1 MQIADFHIP
10 LKGNLSNMIDPL
22 LLLPDFLLI
31 VCGFVLCRY
40 TTFQRPVWEVVERLV
55 YHLLFPALLFAS
67 IVKSPLRPGDAA
79 HLALGGVLVVGTGIG
94 LVYTLHWWP
103 GVNTRMLASGAQIA
117 FRFNSY
123 IALALA
129 QRLAGASGVAWIAIL
144 IALCVPLC
152 NAGAVW
158 FLARH
163 GGQDSWKEMIRN
175 PLILSTLSGLFI
187 QISGIPL
194 PEWLTGTV
202 GRIGQAALPM
212 GLLAV
217 GAGLRLGGLATAPY
231 LATTLLAI
239 RHALLPA
246 LAIGLGMVLGLPSQ
260 QKMILLAFASL
271 PTASSAYVLAV
282 RMGGHGPFVAGLI
295 TVSTLLGMATV
306 PFWLSVAP
314 H

>member
-1 MQIADFHIP
+1 M
-10 LKGNLSNMIDPL
+10 LDPL

-31 VCGFVLCRY
+31 LTGLALCRY
-40 TTFQRPVWEVVERLV
+40 TSLGRPVWEVVERLV
-55 YHLLFPALLFAS
+55 YNLLFPALLFAS

-79 HLALGGVLVVGTGIG
+79 ALATGGVALCGFG
-94 LVYTLHWWP
+94 LLLTMGLRAWP
-103 GVNTRMLASGAQIA
+103 GVDARLHASGAQIA

-129 QRLAGASGVAWIAIL
+129 ERIGGAQGVAWIAIL

-158 FLARH
+158 SLARH
-163 GGQDSWKEMIRN
+163 GGQDTWKEMARN
-175 PLILSTLSGLFI
+175 PLILSTVAALLVTTAGVGL
-187 QISGIPL
+187 PD
-194 PEWLTGTV
+194 WLLGTV
-202 GRIGQAALPM
+202 ARIGQAALPM

-217 GAGLRLGGLATAPY
+217 GAGLRLTGLTAAPGLAMA
-231 LATTLLAI
+231 LLGI
-239 RHALLPA
+239 RHLILPA
-246 LAIGLGMVLGLPSQ
+246 TALVLGRLLELSAPQ
-260 QKMILLAFASL
+260 HAILVAFGAL

-282 RMGGHGPFVAGLI
+282 RMGGNGPFVAGLI

-306 PFWLSVAP
+306 PFWIGALAWIK